1 MNNDDYVL
9 SVENNDLVVYKK
21 HNNQSIR
28 YICKNCIDAKTKRTK
43 RLCYAIK
50 TKLDM
55 SFKLTY
61 ISNPGIDMMDMI
73 EISVQHPLY
82 DDDRYILTDESLIN
96 DQLNHDE
103 QIDVFAPNQENQKP
117 LSYIYI
123 LELEQNKYYIGK
135 TTKPMSRT
143 GEHLIASIHDELAG
157 TGLRGAGWTGMYPPI
172 KVIRIMVSYDE
183 FDEDLYT
190 LRYMKEKGI
199 DNVRGGSF
207 CELNLN
213 NDNVLT
219 LGKMLAGAED
229 RCYFCGADDHYI
241 NDCPQR
247 KVRRTVGKKKKQSVI
262 KQKDV
267 QKSRILKF
275 YGAQQLMNNSSIEI
289 EDKNKITD
297 EGEHACKYCGKVLET
312 KQKLM
317 YHEKLVCKQSDMV
330 QKSKKIDADVDA
342 ILEANKK
349 YIK

>member
-1 MNNDDYVL
+1 MNSDDYVL

-21 HNNQSIR
+21 NDNQTIR

-50 TKLDM
+50 TKLNM
-55 SFKLTY
+55 SLKLTHTTT
-61 ISNPGIDMMDMI
+61 PGI
-73 EISVQHPLY
+73 EINIQHPLY
-82 DDDRYILTDESLIN
+82 DDDQYILIDESKIDLVATTDTN
-96 DQLNHDE
+96 DQLNQDDPN
-103 QIDVFAPNQENQKP
+103 ISLSNQENQIP

-123 LELEQNKYYIGK
+123 LELEQNKYYVGK
-135 TTKPMSRT
+135 TSKPMSRT
-143 GEHLIASIHDELAG
+143 GEHLIASIHHEIGAQ
-157 TGLRGAGWTGMYPPI
+157 GAGWTGLYRP
-172 KVIRIMVSYDE
+172 VRVLRVVVSYDE
-183 FDEDLYT
+183 FDEDFYT

-207 CELNLN
+207 CELNLH
-213 NDNVLT
+213 NDNVMT
-219 LGKMLAGAED
+219 LGKMLAGAGD
-229 RCYFCGADDHYI
+229 KCYFCGGDDHYI

-247 KVRRTVGKKKKQSVI
+247 KVRRIAGKKKKQPVI

-289 EDKNKITD
+289 EDKNKKD
-297 EGEHACKYCGKVLET
+297 EGEHICKYCGKILET
-312 KQKLM
+312 KQKLL